1 MGPQRKYFGESME
14 AVITFFFR
22 EKKVGGT
29 SEHKVTC
36 NQVYRQW
43 HRRIAPSFLW
53 AFLGRFPDEI
63 FGILFSEFLN
73 FFKQGKVTKA
83 QVDTTTVYQKKYPS
97 TGIPCIAVR
106 VLGLNK
112 SFWKVFYG
120 WIYNP
125 YNWFTQ
131 PRARRARARRAR
143 NNPPAL
149 QQLFT
154 LQYTYCI
161 LGSKKI
167 NTWRARGAAA
177 RVSVN
182 FRKFSPCIA
191 RARGARVRVWQFTL
205 SLGRWNS

>member
-1 MGPQRKYFGESME
+1 
-14 AVITFFFR
+14 
-22 EKKVGGT
+22 VGGT

-36 NQVYRQW
+36 DQVYRQW

-63 FGILFSEFLN
+63 FGILFPEFLKN
-73 FFKQGKVTKA
+73 FKQGKVTKA

-131 PRARRARARRAR
+131 PRARRGRARRAR
-143 NNPPAL
+143 NNPPAIVL
-149 QQLFT
+149 YRCTSPPTAIYPPIYLLYTWQQEN
-154 LQYTYCI
+154 QYM
-161 LGSKKI
+161 
-167 NTWRARGAAA
+167 
-177 RVSVN
+177 
-182 FRKFSPCIA
+182 A
-191 RARGARVRVWQFTL
+191 RARC
-205 SLGRWNS
+205 GRGFP

>member
-1 MGPQRKYFGESME
+1 M
-14 AVITFFFR
+14 
-22 EKKVGGT
+22 GGT

-36 NQVYRQW
+36 DQVYRQC

-63 FGILFSEFLN
+63 FGILFPEFLKN
-73 FFKQGKVTKA
+73 FKQGNVTKA
-83 QVDTTTVYQKKYPS
+83 QVDTTTVYKKKDPS

-131 PRARRARARRAR
+131 PRARRARKKPTS
-143 NNPPAL
+143 PPTLLIILVDLGDFGQIPGPSSVLFGGGCVFVSLLFSAHL
-149 QQLFT
+149 INCAQL
-154 LQYTYCI
+154 
-161 LGSKKI
+161 I
-167 NTWRARGAAA
+167 N
-177 RVSVN
+177 
-182 FRKFSPCIA
+182 
-191 RARGARVRVWQFTL
+191 
-205 SLGRWNS
+205 

>member
-1 MGPQRKYFGESME
+1 
-14 AVITFFFR
+14 
-22 EKKVGGT
+22 VGGT

-36 NQVYRQW
+36 DQVYRQW

-63 FGILFSEFLN
+63 FGILFPEFLKN
-73 FFKQGKVTKA
+73 FKQGKVTKA

-143 NNPPAL
+143 NNPSAL